1 MKTLHIKFLS
11 VLSITALTITTSC
24 KKYLD
29 VNTDPNNPTSVSA
42 ANRLVGAITTTNGA
56 SMWRGSR
63 EIAGLVQYG
72 TTQLNTGTNRNA
84 EQWRYTASYFFWQNA
99 YVYTMPNCVDLIN
112 LGKSEENP
120 HFTGAGKTLLALN
133 LGMLTDQYGSIVVDD
148 FYNGVSGINLV
159 PSFNDQQTVYQRIQT
174 LLDEAIV
181 AFDGTNKTAA
191 LNSKNGDI
199 MYQGDV
205 NKWKRFAYAL
215 KARYLNHLTKKT
227 SLYNPA
233 KVIEACENAFNADGM
248 DAQFDYIAGA
258 LQTDENPWSSWGGFT
273 STTDPRYFTWSQFFV
288 NMLTSFPVTNS
299 LYQDPRISKIMLP
312 AASDGKYRGLRSG
325 GALAG
330 GQGILADGSNGDPTK
345 TEVTDYGAFSKSGYY
360 TNKTSAFPFITYSEV
375 KLIEAEAKLR
385 SGNVAGSLADYEQ
398 GVKANMRK
406 LGVTVADIN
415 NYWTAQLNDGIASHF
430 ANMTQGLSHIF
441 RQKYIT
447 QCLNNETWVDMRRMD
462 YSKDIYGPSLKKP
475 LNINTTI
482 FSSNDSDPW
491 IQAMV
496 YETNEATRNPKNV
509 GDNSEKTR
517 LLTPVWWNQQ

>member
-1 MKTLHIKFLS
+1 MKALYIKVIS
-11 VLSITALTITTSC
+11 VLSLAALTLVTSC

-56 SMWRGSR
+56 AMWRGSR

-112 LGKSEENP
+112 LGETEGNP

-133 LGMLTDQYGSIVVDD
+133 LGMLTDQYGSIVVND

-159 PSFNDQQTVYQRIQT
+159 PSFDDQQTAYQRIQT

-181 AFDGTNKTAA
+181 SFDGTNKTAA

-199 MYQGDV
+199 LYQGDV
-205 NKWKRFAYAL
+205 SKWKRFAYAL

-227 SLYNPA
+227 ALYNPA

-258 LQTDENPWSSWGGFT
+258 LQTDESPWSSWGGFT

-288 NMLTSFPVTNS
+288 NMLTSFPVTNNI
-299 LYQDPRISKIMLP
+299 YQDPRIKKIMLP

-330 GQGILADGSNGDPTK
+330 GQGILADGSNGDATK
-345 TEVTDYGAFSKSGYY
+345 TAVADYGPFSKSGYY
-360 TNKTSAFPFITYSEV
+360 TNTTSPFPFITYSEV

-385 SGNVAGSLADYEQ
+385 SGNIAGALTDYEL

-406 LGVTVADIN
+406 LGVNAQDIN
-415 NYWTAQLNDGIASHF
+415 AYWTAQLSDGLVSHF
-430 ANMTQGLSHIF
+430 SNKTQGLSHIF

-462 YSKDIYGPSLKKP
+462 YSKEIYGPSLKKP

-482 FSSNDSDPW
+482 FSSNDADPW
-491 IQAMV
+491 IQGMV

-509 GDNSEKTR
+509 ADNSEKTR
-517 LLTPVWWNQQ
+517 LLTPLWWNQP

>member
-1 MKTLHIKFLS
+1 MKTLHIKAISILS
-11 VLSITALTITTSC
+11 LAAITLSISC

-29 VNTDPNNPTSVSA
+29 VNTDPNNPTTVSA
-42 ANRLVGAITTTNGA
+42 ANRLVGAITTTSGA

-72 TTQLNTGTNRNA
+72 TTSLNTGTNRNA

-99 YVYTMPNCVDLIN
+99 YVFTMPNCVDLIN
-112 LGKSEENP
+112 LGASEGNP

-133 LGMLTDQYGSIVVDD
+133 IGMLTDQYGPIIVDD
-148 FYNGVSGINLV
+148 FYNGTSSINLV
-159 PSFNDQQTVYQRIQT
+159 PSFNDQQTVYARIQT

-181 AFDGTNKTAA
+181 AFDGTNKTDG
-191 LNSKNGDI
+191 LNAKGGDI

-205 NKWKRFAYAL
+205 SKWKRFAYAL

-227 SLYNPA
+227 TLYNPA
-233 KVIEACENAFNADGM
+233 KIIEACENSFNADGM
-248 DAQFDYIAGA
+248 DAQFPYLAGA
-258 LQTDENPWSSWGGFT
+258 LVTDENPWSSWGGFT
-273 STTDPRYFTWSQFFV
+273 DLTNPRYFTWSQFFV
-288 NMLTSFPVTNS
+288 NMLTSFPVTNTTF
-299 LYQDPRISKIMLP
+299 QDPRISRIMKP
-312 AASDGKYRGLRSG
+312 AASDGVYRGLRSG

-330 GQGILADGSNGDPTK
+330 GQGILANGANGNATK
-345 TEVTDYGAFSKSGYY
+345 TATTDYGPFAKSGYY
-360 TNKTSAFPFITYSEV
+360 TSTTSPFPFITYSEV

-385 SGNVAGSLADYEQ
+385 SGNTPGALQDYET

-406 LGVTVADIN
+406 LGVTDGEIN
-415 NYWTAQLNDGIASHF
+415 TYWAAQLADGLVSHF
-430 ANMTQGLSHIF
+430 ANLTQGLSHIM

-482 FSSNDSDPW
+482 FSANDSDPW

-517 LLTPVWWNQQ
+517 LLTPLWWNQP